1 MTYHLHIKGRV
12 QGVGFRPHVHQCAV
26 RQNIPGSVSNEP
38 DGVHVIFNVS
48 TIKEALAFTELIIQ
62 QAPAIAIIRKTSL
75 TEVKPQSFSEFSIVQ
90 QQSNAMSDLLIA
102 PDFALCNNCR
112 LEFHDPSNRRYH
124 YPFITCTVC
133 GPRFSI
139 ISTLPYDRER
149 TSMKAFT
156 PCDTCKK
163 EYASI
168 NDRRYYSQTNSC
180 AECGIHLTWQQA
192 GSANTINDQQV
203 ILQELIKALA
213 EEKIVA
219 VKGIGGFL
227 LLCDAAN
234 KQVIQKLRE
243 KKQRPSKPFAVLFP
257 DMEMVTQYAY
267 TDTISK
273 QQLLNEISP
282 IVLLPATETGYHKLD
297 MKGIAPGLSAIGIML
312 PYAPLLE
319 WIMDAWKNP
328 LVATSGNLSGS
339 CIVFES
345 EMKSKLFQFA
355 DYILDHNRAI
365 LIPQDDSVIK
375 FSQKT
380 HQQIILRR
388 ARGLAP
394 AIRLAAGLSS
404 QATIIATGAALKSA
418 FAIQHN
424 EQVYVSQYL
433 GNLASYEAQQNYE
446 HTFQH
451 MQKLLGA
458 NPEIILTD
466 LHPDYHSTQLAI
478 KLAAAYQVPLKKIQ
492 HHEAHFAAVLAE
504 HNLFETKE
512 KILGI
517 VWDGTG
523 YGSDSN
529 IWGGE
534 FFMYENRSIKRI
546 HYLQPFINIAGDKT
560 AKEPRLSALAM
571 SHELEK
577 ATILLKPK
585 FTANEW
591 LFYQKVLQQNNLL
604 NSSAGR
610 YFDGVAALLNLL
622 NVNSYEGEGALLL
635 ETLAHE
641 YLQETNFTLE
651 ESYVTEEVS
660 QASIA
665 MSGIIEQ
672 VVNDCIR
679 GRPAKEI
686 AAIFYKSLVD
696 IIEKVVINTNTDSI
710 AFSGGVFQNAVLVDL
725 INLQLGKT
733 HKVYFHEQLPPNDEC
748 IAFGQLMHFQN
759 IKTT

>member
-1 MTYHLHIKGRV
+1 LTYHFHIKGRV
-12 QGVGFRPHVHQCAV
+12 QGVGFRPHVHQCAT
-26 RQNIPGSVSNEP
+26 RQNIPGYVSNEP
-38 DGVHVIFNVS
+38 DGVHVLFNAA
-48 TIKEALAFTELIIQ
+48 TIEEAHAFTEVIIQ
-62 QAPAIAIIRKTSL
+62 QAPSIAIIRKSSL

-90 QQSNAMSDLLIA
+90 QQSNANSDLLIA
-102 PDFALCNNCR
+102 PDFALCPNCR
-112 LEFHDPSNRRYH
+112 LEFHDPSNRRYL

-156 PCDTCKK
+156 PCDSCNK

-180 AECGIHLTWQQA
+180 ADCGIQLTWQQA
-192 GSANTINDQQV
+192 GSANTISDQQV

-227 LLCDAAN
+227 LLCDASN

-243 KKQRPSKPFAVLFP
+243 RKQRPSKPFAVLFP
-257 DMEMVTQYAY
+257 DMEMVAQYAF
-267 TDTISK
+267 TDTMAK
-273 QQLLNEISP
+273 QQLLNEVSP

-319 WIMDAWKNP
+319 WIMDAWKSP

-345 EMKSKLFQFA
+345 EMKSKLVQFA
-355 DYILDHNRAI
+355 DYILDHNRTI

-394 AIRLAAGLSS
+394 AIRVAEGLTSPS
-404 QATIIATGAALKSA
+404 TIIATGAALKSA
-418 FAIQHN
+418 FAIQH

-433 GNLASYEAQQNYE
+433 GNLESYEAQKNYE

-451 MQKLLGA
+451 MQKLIGVS
-458 NPEIILTD
+458 PEVVLAD
-466 LHPDYHSTQLAI
+466 LHPDYPSTHMAI
-478 KLAAAYQVPLKKIQ
+478 KIAADYQVPYKKIQ

-504 HNLFETKE
+504 HNLFETNE
-512 KILGI
+512 KILGV

-523 YGSDSN
+523 YGSDGN

-534 FFMYENRSIKRI
+534 FFIYENRSIKRI

-560 AKEPRLSALAM
+560 AKEPRLSALAI
-571 SHELEK
+571 SHKLEK
-577 ATILLKPK
+577 APILLKPK
-585 FTANEW
+585 FTAKEW
-591 LFYQKVLQQNNLL
+591 LFYQKVLQQNHLL

-622 NVNSYEGEGALLL
+622 NVNSYEGEGGLLL
-635 ETLAHE
+635 ETLANE
-641 YLQETNFTLE
+641 YLQETNFTIA
-651 ESYVTEEVS
+651 ESYATEEIS
-660 QASIA
+660 HTSIA
-665 MSGIIEQ
+665 MSGIVEHII
-672 VVNDCIR
+672 NDFIR
-679 GRPAKEI
+679 RRPVKEI
-686 AAIFYKSLVD
+686 AAIFHKTLSD
-696 IIEKVVINTNTDSI
+696 IINKVVINSDVGRI